1 MTHHDDR
8 RQHRRRTEDIP
19 VNGQLTEEERFKLAE
34 EIADRV
40 AERAYARFQL
50 EVGRSVIKNLIWL
63 VALGAAALVALYKYR
78 PGDLP

>member
-1 MTHHDDR
+1 MTDDR
-8 RQHRRRTEDIP
+8 RQHRRRTEDIQ
-19 VNGQLTEEERFKLAE
+19 VNGQMTEEERFKLAE

-50 EVGRSVIKNLIWL
+50 EVGRSVIKNIMWL
-63 VALGAAALVALYKYR
+63 VALGGAALVALWKYR

>member
-1 MTHHDDR
+1 MTDDR
-8 RQHRRRTEDIP
+8 RQHRRRTEDIQA
-19 VNGQLTEEERFKLAE
+19 NRQMTEDERFKLAE

-50 EVGRSVIKNLIWL
+50 EVGRSVIKNIIWL
-63 VALGAAALVALYKYR
+63 VSLGAAAVVALWKYR

>member
-1 MTHHDDR
+1 MTDDR
-8 RQHRRRTEDIP
+8 RQRRRRTEDIQIS
-19 VNGQLTEEERFKLAE
+19 GQLTEEERFKLAE

-50 EVGRSVIKNLIWL
+50 EVGRSVIKNIMWL
-63 VALGAAALVALYKYR
+63 VALGGAALVALWKYR

>member
-1 MTHHDDR
+1 MTDDR
-8 RQHRRRTEDIP
+8 RQHRRRTEDVQIS
-19 VNGQLTEEERFKLAE
+19 GQLTEEERFKLAE

-50 EVGRSVIKNLIWL
+50 EVGRSVIKNIMWL
-63 VALGAAALVALYKYR
+63 VALGGAALVALWKYR

>member
-1 MTHHDDR
+1 MTDDR
-8 RQHRRRTEDIP
+8 RQHRRRTEDVL

-40 AERAYARFQL
+40 AERAYAKFQL
-50 EVGRSVIKNLIWL
+50 EVGRSVIRNIMWLI
-63 VALGAAALVALYKYR
+63 ALGGAALVALWKYR

>member
-1 MTHHDDR
+1 MTDDR
-8 RQHRRRTEDIP
+8 RQHRRRIEDVP
-19 VNGQLTEEERFKLAE
+19 VNGQMTEEERFKLVE

-50 EVGRSVIKNLIWL
+50 EVGRSVIRNILWL
-63 VALGAAALVALYKYR
+63 VALGGAALVALWKYR

>member
-1 MTHHDDR
+1 MTDDR
-8 RQHRRRTEDIP
+8 RQHRRRVEDAP
-19 VNGQLTEEERFKLAE
+19 LSGQLTEEERFKLAE

-63 VALGAAALVALYKYR
+63 IALGAAALVALYKYR